1 MIEIRSFK
9 YLRRCL
15 FLNLSYL
22 LGIIACEME
31 VYLLMLRFIFGIHS
45 LENKEIINKRFRNLY
60 IDLFIHLKTVIDRP
74 VINLYNS

>member
-22 LGIIACEME
+22 LGIIARELE
-31 VYLLMLRFIFGIHS
+31 FYLLMLRFTFGIHS
-45 LENKEIINKRFRNLY
+45 LENKEIINQRFRNLY
-60 IDLFIHLKTVIDRP
+60 IDLFIHLKTVID
-74 VINLYNS
+74 